1 MRCALAPWRT
11 AFSRLPRA
19 EIGRQ
24 PKDGL
29 QAAEPGVQERL
40 VVDDPMLNT
49 RGWSCFSQL
58 ITGGIGSG
66 QGNGP
71 NRKRSRSRQVGKSAF
86 PR

>member
-1 MRCALAPWRT
+1 
-11 AFSRLPRA
+11 
-19 EIGRQ
+19 
-24 PKDGL
+24 
-29 QAAEPGVQERL
+29 

-71 NRKRSRSRQVGKSAF
+71 NRKRSRSRQVGKNAF